1 MDEMELTLLRRRVND
16 LEECIVELQKRLDAH
31 LDGKLED
38 DFQECMD
45 KTSAAKAIGVT
56 RMTVYKMIKD
66 GRLKTNGMGKILS
79 SSVEALMK
87 ARNPI
92 YTQPPVG
99 RKNTKGD

>member
-1 MDEMELTLLRRRVND
+1 MDEMELTLLRRRVYD

-38 DFQECMD
+38 GFPECMD

-56 RMTVYKMIKD
+56 RATVYKMIAD

-87 ARNPI
+87 AGEPI
-92 YTQPPVG
+92 RKRAWWG
-99 RKNTKGD
+99 RKNA